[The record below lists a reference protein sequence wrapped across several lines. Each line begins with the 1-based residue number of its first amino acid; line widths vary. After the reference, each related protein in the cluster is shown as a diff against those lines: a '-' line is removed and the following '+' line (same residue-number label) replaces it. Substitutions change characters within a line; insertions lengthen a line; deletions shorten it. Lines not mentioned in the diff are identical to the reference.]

1 MPQRNSFSA
10 SAMRFFVINKG
21 EEEEEEEED
30 EEEEE
35 EAMSVFNE
43 FTLLCLGNT
52 KHVVQR

>member
-1 MPQRNSFSA
+1 
-10 SAMRFFVINKG
+10 MRFFVINKG
-21 EEEEEEEED
+21 EEEEEED

-43 FTLLCLGNT
+43 LTLSCLGNT

>member
-21 EEEEEEEED
+21 EEEEEEED

-43 FTLLCLGNT
+43 FTLSCLGNT

>member
-1 MPQRNSFSA
+1 
-10 SAMRFFVINKG
+10 MRFFVINKG

-43 FTLLCLGNT
+43 FALSCLGNT

>member
-1 MPQRNSFSA
+1 
-10 SAMRFFVINKG
+10 MRFFVINKG

-43 FTLLCLGNT
+43 FTLSCLGNT